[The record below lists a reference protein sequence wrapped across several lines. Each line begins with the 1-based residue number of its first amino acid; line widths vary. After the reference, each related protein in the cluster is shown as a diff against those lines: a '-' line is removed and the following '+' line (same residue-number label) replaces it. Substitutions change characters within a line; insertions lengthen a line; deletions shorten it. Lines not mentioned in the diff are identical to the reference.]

1 MIKFKVLELSDIIL
15 PQLYV
20 ILTSCDVICTTMT
33 LQARVYYVAKTLPYG
48 ITNWTMR
55 KLPSVS
61 KIPAEY
67 S

>member
-1 MIKFKVLELSDIIL
+1 MEAKQAKLRAHQSFPKMIKFKVLELSDIIL

-48 ITNWTMR
+48 ITN
-55 KLPSVS
+55 
-61 KIPAEY
+61 
-67 S
+67 